1 MTVTELVYSAQFLV
15 DEGGNKKSV
24 LIDYELWEYLL
35 ELLEDWEDSEEIQRL
50 RESDEEIISWEEAVV
65 ELRAAGVDVQD

>member
-1 MTVTELVYSAQFLV
+1 MTVKELLDSARFLV
-15 DEGGNKKSV
+15 DEAGNKKSV

-50 RESDEEIISWEEAVV
+50 RESDQEWIPWEQVKAELFAEEE
-65 ELRAAGVDVQD
+65 DV